1 MMVPSE
7 EYARLIQHYK
17 GKLTES
23 GSLNKAACLA
33 ADKHLLLKDPKMAP
47 SEKVARV
54 KPLSKQLQKWT
65 RRVRHAPLS
74 SGVKVASEEEDEGTD
89 DALNTPL
96 ENLLKKVLKQ
106 TPSTKT
112 VKREPVTPK
121 VEDVEEDDEEDPF
134 AWSLPKRKKKKRKSK
149 KTEVDK
155 LKPQLGWED
164 WAKGKQLRRN
174 LEDDY
179 DESPWSSSK
188 KKRKSKKKNLR
199 WFLGHTKVVGKDWNR
214 VPLTWVRVR
223 WPRHAPQK
231 ETGVRR
237 QGHQSFRQDRA
248 STRYRLL

>member
-7 EYARLIQHYK
+7 EYARLVQHYK

-23 GSLNKAACLA
+23 GSLNKAARLA

-47 SEKVARV
+47 SEKVARI

-74 SGVKVASEEEDEGTD
+74 SGVKEDSEEGEEGTD
-89 DALNTPL
+89 DALNAPL

-106 TPSTKT
+106 TPSIKT
-112 VKREPVTPK
+112 VKTEPVTPK
-121 VEDVEEDDEEDPF
+121 QEQDDDDDDEEDPF

-179 DESPWSSSK
+179 DESPRSGSSK
-188 KKRKSKKKNLR
+188 KKRKSKKKN
-199 WFLGHTKVVGKDWNR
+199 
-214 VPLTWVRVR
+214 
-223 WPRHAPQK
+223 
-231 ETGVRR
+231 
-237 QGHQSFRQDRA
+237 
-248 STRYRLL
+248 